1 MIMVRVTSP
10 LAPASHGE
18 SPTAT
23 ESPEF
28 IDSESGPPRPQ
39 SRWLRHYPSESSD
52 DDNHDSDSLDVT
64 ITAHGLSAN
73 LKSPQ

>member
-1 MIMVRVTSP
+1 MTVTTVTANIIM
-10 LAPASHGE
+10 SHRR
-18 SPTAT
+18 SPTATVT

-28 IDSESGPPRPQ
+28 IDSDSGPPRPQ
-39 SRWLRHYPSESSD
+39 WLRHYPSESSD

-73 LKSPQ
+73 LKSPP